1 VVIEPSQLAANSRG
15 RLLRHREADL
25 EVVQGILSL
34 PRLGADAAPA
44 ARDRSDPGRHRLAAL
59 AAEGGLKGP
68 GSPGIRVVSSGHGND
83 TAFEP

>member
-34 PRLGADAAPA
+34 P
-44 ARDRSDPGRHRLAAL
+44 
-59 AAEGGLKGP
+59 
-68 GSPGIRVVSSGHGND
+68 
-83 TAFEP
+83 